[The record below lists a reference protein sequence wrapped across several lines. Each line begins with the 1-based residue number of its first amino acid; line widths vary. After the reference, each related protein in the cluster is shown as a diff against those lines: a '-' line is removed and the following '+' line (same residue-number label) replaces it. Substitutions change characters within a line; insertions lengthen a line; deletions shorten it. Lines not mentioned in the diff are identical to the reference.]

1 MVLFLAHYFMPWADM
16 STIQTNADRSFCHYD
31 MILHTRTNDHAITRH
46 CHRLVEC
53 SLITEIGFPAE
64 DFSLIL
70 GTGRH
75 FTSFSHSELKCARA
89 HVVHVYFRL
98 NFRLGPRS
106 QWNELSKLPSQQLG
120 SPGYYDRCHVE
131 RNDLICY
138 SQYYQTF
145 CHVKQTSHL
154 MIFGKSGRLFYW
166 ATIWYV
172 PNRGNV
178 NIFWACCH
186 CYWCRFFVIGVA
198 NRYYIVERCCYMC
211 IFMLPI
217 VHGLQTPS
225 EHFAIWGGF
234 FSFYIVQSFKFLN
247 SFFLSIF
254 RF

>member
-31 MILHTRTNDHAITRH
+31 MILHTRINDHAITRH

-53 SLITEIGFPAE
+53 SLITEMGFPAQ

-70 GTGRH
+70 GTGRL

-89 HVVHVYFRL
+89 HVGHVYFRL

-138 SQYYQTF
+138 LQYYQTF

-154 MIFGKSGRLFYW
+154 IIFGKSGRLFYW

-186 CYWCRFFVIGVA
+186 CYWCRFFIIRVA

-234 FSFYIVQSFKFLN
+234 FPST
-247 SFFLSIF
+247 
-254 RF
+254 